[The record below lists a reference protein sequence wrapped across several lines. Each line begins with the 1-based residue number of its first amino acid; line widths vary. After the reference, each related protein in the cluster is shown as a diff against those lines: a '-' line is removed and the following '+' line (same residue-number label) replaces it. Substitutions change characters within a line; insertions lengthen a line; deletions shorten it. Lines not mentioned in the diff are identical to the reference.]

1 MLRKEAL
8 REGGFGGLY
17 HIGKCAE
24 CEPALVLLSHT
35 PAAPTA
41 GAQTVAWVGKGIVYD
56 TGGLSLKVGGGMV
69 GMKSDMGGSAAML
82 AAFQAAVL
90 AGVNHPLHLVMCIAE
105 NAIGAGAVSPSLS
118 LPPSPSSLPL
128 LSRSLSLS
136 LSLSLP
142 LPLLS
147 LFSLSP
153 SLFLSLSLPLLSL
166 FSHALSPSPPLI
178 GEARGEAQVRPDDV
192 ITLHSGKTVEINNT
206 DAEGRLVLGDGV
218 SFAAST
224 LAPDVLVRAL
234 QPSPT
239 ATKSCES
246 QRQGLARGDR
256 SWSLNDGLIPNCR
269 VVRVHVSTGYHRVE
283 GNRRA
288 SRNGL
293 VRYPTPNPYDS
304 QLSHR
309 CITPSHGI

>member
-1 MLRKEAL
+1 VLRKEAL

-128 LSRSLSLS
+128 LSFSLSLS
-136 LSLSLP
+136 LSLS
-142 LPLLS
+142 
-147 LFSLSP
+147 P
-153 SLFLSLSLPLLSL
+153 SSLPLLSRPL
-166 FSHALSPSPPLI
+166 PLAPSHR
-178 GEARGEAQVRPDDV
+178 RGTRRGTGAAGRRDHAAQRQDGGNQQHGRGGAAGAGRRRLLRR
-192 ITLHSGKTVEINNT
+192 LHAGAGRAGACAAAFTYSDEKLRIVTSGFGT
-206 DAEGRLVLGDGV
+206 GRQKLVLERWTNPKLSRRTCTCEYG
-218 SFAAST
+218 
-224 LAPDVLVRAL
+224 L
-234 QPSPT
+234 PS
-239 ATKSCES
+239 C
-246 QRQGLARGDR
+246 
-256 SWSLNDGLIPNCR
+256 
-269 VVRVHVSTGYHRVE
+269 
-283 GNRRA
+283 
-288 SRNGL
+288 
-293 VRYPTPNPYDS
+293 
-304 QLSHR
+304 
-309 CITPSHGI
+309 

>member
-105 NAIGAGAVSPSLS
+105 NAIGAGAVSSRKHTH
-118 LPPSPSSLPL
+118 
-128 LSRSLSLS
+128 SRSNSA
-136 LSLSLP
+136 
-142 LPLLS
+142 
-147 LFSLSP
+147 F
-153 SLFLSLSLPLLSL
+153 
-166 FSHALSPSPPLI
+166 
-178 GEARGEAQVRPDDV
+178 G
-192 ITLHSGKTVEINNT
+192 
-206 DAEGRLVLGDGV
+206 
-218 SFAAST
+218 
-224 LAPDVLVRAL
+224 
-234 QPSPT
+234 
-239 ATKSCES
+239 
-246 QRQGLARGDR
+246 GL
-256 SWSLNDGLIPNCR
+256 C
-269 VVRVHVSTGYHRVE
+269 
-283 GNRRA
+283 
-288 SRNGL
+288 
-293 VRYPTPNPYDS
+293 
-304 QLSHR
+304 
-309 CITPSHGI
+309 